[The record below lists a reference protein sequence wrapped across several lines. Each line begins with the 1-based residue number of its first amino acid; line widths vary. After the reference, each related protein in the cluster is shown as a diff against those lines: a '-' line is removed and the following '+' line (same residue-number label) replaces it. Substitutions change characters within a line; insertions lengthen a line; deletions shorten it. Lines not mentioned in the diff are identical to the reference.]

1 MAQDG
6 DDKAGE
12 YLLEHYHVERAFE
25 CINKTSELSLEQK
38 AGLEFAYLEVLD
50 RGWDRRAK
58 SIIPNLERYIEDHPE
73 VLVQAIVWTYK
84 RSDRAEDPPEFRVEA
99 ENARSMAERGYKLIQ
114 AMKRIP
120 GSDEQGS
127 IDAERLAKWTETVR
141 KSCAELSRIGI
152 ADVVIGELLASAQ
165 IGKDGAWPCEAVR
178 TVMEDL
184 QSEDMMRGAHTGVYN
199 SRGVHTRGPGGDQ
212 ERQLAD
218 KYRKWAQ
225 QLRTSSPYVA
235 SELLMKLTDTYERE
249 AAREDTEA
257 RINQR
262 LR

>member
-1 MAQDG
+1 M
-6 DDKAGE
+6 
-12 YLLEHYHVERAFE
+12 
-25 CINKTSELSLEQK
+25 
-38 AGLEFAYLEVLD
+38 
-50 RGWDRRAK
+50 
-58 SIIPNLERYIEDHPE
+58 
-73 VLVQAIVWTYK
+73 
-84 RSDRAEDPPEFRVEA
+84 
-99 ENARSMAERGYKLIQ
+99 
-114 AMKRIP
+114 
-120 GSDEQGS
+120 
-127 IDAERLAKWTETVR
+127 R

-165 IGKDGAWPCEAVR
+165 IGRTAPGLGGGENRDGRSPI
-178 TVMEDL
+178 
-184 QSEDMMRGAHTGVYN
+184 RGYDARSTYRRVQLT
-199 SRGVHTRGPGGDQ
+199 RVHTRGPGGDQ

-262 LR
+262 LRC

>member
-1 MAQDG
+1 M
-6 DDKAGE
+6 
-12 YLLEHYHVERAFE
+12 
-25 CINKTSELSLEQK
+25 
-38 AGLEFAYLEVLD
+38 LD

-165 IGKDGAWPCEAVR
+165 IGKDGAWPVR
-178 TVMEDL
+178 
-184 QSEDMMRGAHTGVYN
+184 R
-199 SRGVHTRGPGGDQ
+199 
-212 ERQLAD
+212 
-218 KYRKWAQ
+218 
-225 QLRTSSPYVA
+225 
-235 SELLMKLTDTYERE
+235 
-249 AAREDTEA
+249 
-257 RINQR
+257 
-262 LR
+262 